1 MASISYSNV
10 FLISGNEVVGGLPIG
25 TTISETTQDGQFD
38 IDAPETLSINGI
50 PGSYAGTNA
59 DGDTFVN
66 LPQGRFALFTNT
78 DYGPGDNF
86 TPLQAIDLVICFATG
101 TRISTED
108 GPRAIEELS
117 VGDLVTTKDRGPQPL
132 RWIGQTVVS
141 GLELARRVELQPVR
155 FEAGA
160 LGNAEALVVSPQHR
174 MMLRGWRAEA
184 LFGAPEVLIAAQDLI
199 NDTTIRRVCPE
210 AGVTYWHML
219 FDTHEL
225 VEAEGCWSESLHPS
239 AAAQDHMSA
248 AARAEVLRLFPALE
262 TSRHTPVRP
271 AVEAHVARGWA

>member
-1 MASISYSNV
+1 MV
-10 FLISGNEVVGGLPIG
+10 
-25 TTISETTQDGQFD
+25 ETVDDGVFD
-38 IDAPETLSINGI
+38 IDVPELVQSGNSAY
-50 PGSYAGTNA
+50 PYAGTNA
-59 DGDTFVN
+59 NGDVYLYWEEGDAYWVQSDIPYEQGFQ
-66 LPQGRFALFTNT
+66 LP
-78 DYGPGDNF
+78 
-86 TPLQAIDLVICFATG
+86 PLQEIDFVICFATG
-101 TRISTED
+101 TRISTEA

-117 VGDLVTTKDRGPQPL
+117 VGDLVTTKDRGLQPL

-160 LGNAEALVVSPQHR
+160 LGNTEALVVSPQHR